1 VKLHPLVQQLYF
13 TRNELKRCLDGVE
26 NEEAKRRFGV
36 INSISWMVGHLADQE
51 NRYWNLLAQGKR
63 LAPELRELVGYGKPA
78 STPNLDKMWTTWI
91 EITTSADNYLVV
103 VNGRDLE
110 TQLIWKDKQ
119 YPENIGTMLMRNIY
133 HYWFH
138 IGEAYAVRQLLGHS
152 NLPDFVGDI
161 PEFSPKHPPT
171 FRPTA

>member
-1 VKLHPLVQQLYF
+1 VNIHPLVHQLYF
-13 TRNELKRCLDGVE
+13 TRSELKRCLVGVE
-26 NEEAKRRFGV
+26 VEEAKRRFGF
-36 INSISWMVGHLADQE
+36 INSIGWMVGHLADQE

-91 EITTSADNYLVV
+91 DITTSADNYLVAL
-103 VNGRDLE
+103 NGKDLE
-110 TQLIWKDKQ
+110 AQFIWKDKP

-138 IGEAYAVRQLLGHS
+138 IGEAYAVRQLLGHP
-152 NLPDFVGDI
+152 NLPDFVGNI
-161 PEFSPKHPPT
+161 PEFAT
-171 FRPTA
+171 EIN